1 MLKLKP
7 SILIVDDDIRILD
20 LLKQFFSKNNFEVFT
35 AISVEH
41 AEQCLKE
48 SKVDLIIL
56 DVMLPKINGMEFA
69 KKIKDS
75 GSDMPIIMLTALS
88 DPQDRLRGLKAGAN
102 EYISKP
108 FEPSQ
113 LLLKVLNLINN
124 YNIEKIN

>member
-113 LLLKVLNLINN
+113 LLLKALNLINN